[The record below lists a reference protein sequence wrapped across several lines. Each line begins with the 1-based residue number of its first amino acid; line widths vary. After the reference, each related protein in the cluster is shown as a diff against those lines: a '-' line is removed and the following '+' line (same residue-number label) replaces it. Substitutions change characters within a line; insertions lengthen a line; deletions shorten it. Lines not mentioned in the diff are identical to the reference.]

1 MTKSPVFDFRVS
13 PILRDKR
20 EEKEKKKRENIRS
33 MSWSLSSR
41 CLRCD
46 QRSSRVTVNGGFVP
60 RGFIN
65 SVDSGV

>member
-1 MTKSPVFDFRVS
+1 MTKSPVFDFRV
-13 PILRDKR
+13 PRFYAKKE
-20 EEKEKKKRENIRS
+20 EEKKKKKRENIRS
-33 MSWSLSSR
+33 MSWSLCLR